1 VSLLELRDVVVRF
14 GGVTAVDGLSLTVHP
29 GEIVGLIGPNG
40 AGKTVT
46 FNVVT
51 GLQRPDEGTVRLDGT
66 DVTAAPPHVRTAL
79 GLGRTFQIVQ
89 LFSGMS
95 VRENLMVA
103 GHRFT
108 RSGAVADA
116 LRLPAR
122 RRALAEARERAD
134 ALLDFLGLTDL
145 ADTPVDA
152 LPIGS
157 ARLVELAR
165 ALTLRPRVL
174 LLDEP
179 ASGLDP
185 AETVEFARLL
195 ARVRATVGCGML
207 LVEHDMSVVMP
218 LCDHVHAM
226 NFGRPLADG
235 TPEEVRRH
243 PDVVASYLGTGTGT
257 GTAGTDRAGVA

>member
-122 RRALAEARERAD
+122 SRASATRRWTRCR
-134 ALLDFLGLTDL
+134 
-145 ADTPVDA
+145 
-152 LPIGS
+152 
-157 ARLVELAR
+157 
-165 ALTLRPRVL
+165 
-174 LLDEP
+174 
-179 ASGLDP
+179 SGRRGWSSSP
-185 AETVEFARLL
+185 
-195 ARVRATVGCGML
+195 
-207 LVEHDMSVVMP
+207 
-218 LCDHVHAM
+218 
-226 NFGRPLADG
+226 GR
-235 TPEEVRRH
+235 
-243 PDVVASYLGTGTGT
+243 
-257 GTAGTDRAGVA
+257 